1 MNSLNVYTV
10 IDYDGEYSTQVWQ
23 YLYSYKQYK
32 AYPNSTNIDIKF
44 NKIELSNL
52 PTLNKSVLSI
62 LHLSLSSLDVL
73 EKVDI
78 YKFIHNNKTIVCK
91 NIYDMKTQINEI
103 LKNNCVLIEY
113 ITYSDSPEKV
123 F

>member
-73 EKVDI
+73 EKVEHLDFDLI
-78 YKFIHNNKTIVCK
+78 FVEVVFWLYLTSP
-91 NIYDMKTQINEI
+91 
-103 LKNNCVLIEY
+103 VLN
-113 ITYSDSPEKV
+113 S